1 MLDEKVFT
9 GDRFDRL
16 VLDTPD
22 NRKIA
27 DQMVGIGEQ
36 ILALM
41 KEQAQLRSLLIG
53 IGEEA
58 ENED

>member
-1 MLDEKVFT
+1 MVDEKVFT

>member
-41 KEQAQLRSLLIG
+41 KEEAQLRSLLIG

>member
-41 KEQAQLRSLLIG
+41 KEQAQLRSLLIL

-58 ENED
+58 ENEG